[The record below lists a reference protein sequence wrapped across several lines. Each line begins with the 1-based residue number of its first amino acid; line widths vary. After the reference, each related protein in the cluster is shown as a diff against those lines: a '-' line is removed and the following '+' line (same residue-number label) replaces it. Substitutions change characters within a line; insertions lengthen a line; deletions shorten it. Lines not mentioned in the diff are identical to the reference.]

1 MSKKKDCPTA
11 LTFQTHNP
19 CHWIKSTTYRKIM
32 KLNPQ
37 QIKRQRMEPEKK
49 KSITQKDSK
58 QKKNYN

>member
-1 MSKKKDCPTA
+1 MSKKKNCPTE
-11 LTFQTHNP
+11 LTFQTHDP

-49 KSITQKDSK
+49 INYTKGFKT
-58 QKKNYN
+58 KKNYN

>member
-49 KSITQKDSK
+49 INYTKEFKT
-58 QKKNYN
+58 KKKL